1 MITFRLEDGKQVEIE
16 REAVEEKLLLSI
28 FDKFDQA
35 REKDAGLYNILK
47 QAVNMVLMF
56 GKVDIKVPK
65 GENTLE
71 YLVAYYVSLG
81 LDVLEKEP
89 LSVDGKVVESHG
101 ETDRA

>member
-1 MITFRLEDGKQVEIE
+1 MITFSLADGKQVEIE

-35 REKDAGLYNILK
+35 REKDVGLYNILK
-47 QAVNMVLMF
+47 QAINMVLVF

-89 LSVDGKVVESHG
+89 LQVAGKVVESHG
-101 ETDRA
+101 ETD